1 MARENLH
8 GFSEDGLEYHIRDPQ
23 PGHRD
28 WFNFFWNEHY
38 LACAGISLN
47 GCSLYQNE
55 AGVVTNLFGK
65 QDMREDPR
73 WLYLRD
79 RANGRVWSAG
89 FHPCFTPHRHFLC
102 RHGLGYTILESE
114 AEGIRTRFRVFVP
127 TDHAGEI
134 WTLTITNT
142 GRTPRRISVIPA
154 ANILLDG
161 VNMPYG
167 YVGGVTAEYLP
178 RDRMIFFRNMTRTVV
193 NERYRA
199 FMYSDRAPVHT
210 DCSRDHFLGRYRSF
224 NRPQRVV
231 EGRLGDSP
239 ASAEYMV
246 GALQFDVNLRPGAS
260 WETNVVL
267 GVVFDLKEARTA
279 ARRFGDSRAVER
291 AFERTVRHCRSRIGG
306 LRLDTPDAHLN
317 RLMNVWLKHELYLMA
332 DWARFYFK
340 GYRDTC
346 QDAAGLSVIDPDR
359 ARLMLH
365 KALRN
370 QRSDGFCPRAFRVPS
385 MDIAAADKHY
395 ADSPSWISHATHALL
410 RETGDLGLLD
420 EVVPYSDQGEGT
432 VWDHN
437 RRALEFLWNDRGA
450 HGLSLIHYGDWN
462 DLIDHAGPLG
472 KGEGVWM
479 SMALARVLLLMEEM
493 AGWRGETELA
503 QQCRRRHAEL
513 VANIRAH
520 GWDVDRFIYAINDAG
535 KPIGGRKAR
544 EGRIFINPQSW
555 ALLGGVVDAA
565 EYTRL
570 AKRFEPIVDTPVG
583 PVHCWP
589 PFTAYDPDIGQLTGT
604 PAGFFTNGNVYCHA
618 AGFKVAADFE
628 AGRNDKAYDTL
639 RRILP
644 AAEKSEPYAQAN
656 GYTGPTALR
665 TIHHVS
671 DDPWR
676 TGTVAWHFLN
686 VVDRLL
692 GFERTLEGF
701 RLKPRLPS
709 LWRGARYTR
718 PFRGR
723 TYEVEIVRGAEPGV
737 WIEGQRLEDGLIPVP
752 PRKAREPQRTVRV
765 RCVIPE

>member
-1 MARENLH
+1 MKTIEAH
-8 GFSEDGLEYHIRDPQ
+8 GFSDDGFEYLIRDPQ

-47 GCSLYQNE
+47 GFSLYQND

-79 RANGRVWSAG
+79 RDTGRFWSAG
-89 FHPCFTPHRHFLC
+89 FHPCHTPHDTFLC
-102 RHGLGYTILESE
+102 RHGLGYTVLESACE
-114 AEGIRTRFRVFVP
+114 NIWATFRIFVP
-127 TDHAGEI
+127 SDFSGEI
-134 WTLTITNT
+134 WTLTAEN
-142 GRTPRRISVIPA
+142 RSKRPRRLSLFPV

-193 NERYRA
+193 HERYRA
-199 FMYSDRAPVHT
+199 FMYSDRVPSRT
-210 DCSRDHFLGRYRSF
+210 DCSKDHFLGRYRSF
-224 NRPQRVV
+224 SRPERIV
-231 EGRLGDSP
+231 EGRLGNST

-246 GALQFDVNLRPGAS
+246 GAMQFDLTLKPGAV
-260 WETNVVL
+260 WKANVVL
-267 GVVFDLKEARTA
+267 GIVFDLKEARAA
-279 ARRFGDSRAVER
+279 ARRFRDAAAVER
-291 AFERTVRHCRSRIGG
+291 AFEKTRRTCRARVSDG
-306 LRLDTPDAHLN
+306 LRLETPDERLN
-317 RLMNVWLKHELYLMA
+317 RLMSVWLKHELYLMA

-346 QDAAGLSVIDPDR
+346 QDAAGMSILDPAR

-410 RETGDLGLLD
+410 RETGDLSLLD
-420 EVVPYSDQGEGT
+420 EVVPYFDQGEGT

-437 RRALEFLWNDRGA
+437 LRALEFLWKDRGV

-462 DLIDHAGPLG
+462 DLIDHAGPGG

-493 AGWRGETELA
+493 ARWRGDIPLAEHCRQRHGEL
-503 QQCRRRHAEL
+503 C
-513 VANIRAH
+513 ANIRAH

-535 KPIGGRKAR
+535 NPIGSRRAR

-555 ALLGGVVDAA
+555 ALLGGVVTPT
-565 EYTRL
+565 EYERI
-570 AKRFEPIVDTPVG
+570 ARRIEPIVDTPVG

-589 PFTAYDPDIGQLTGT
+589 PFTTYDPGIGQLTGT

-618 AGFKVAADFE
+618 AGFKVAADLE
-628 AGRNDKAYDTL
+628 ADRHDKAYDTL
-639 RRILP
+639 CRILP
-644 AAEKSEPYAQAN
+644 SPDKSEPYAQAN
-656 GYTGPTALR
+656 GYVGPTALR
-665 TIHHVS
+665 LLHHVS

-692 GFERTLEGF
+692 GFGRTLEGF
-701 RLKPRLPS
+701 RMRPRLPS
-709 LWRGARYTR
+709 TWKHARFIR

-723 TYEVEIVRGAEPGV
+723 VYEVEIERGETPGIWV
-737 WIEGQRLEDGLIPVP
+737 DGARIEGDLIPVP
-752 PRKAREPQRTVRV
+752 KDGPASKRPVHV
-765 RCVIPE
+765 RCVLPR